1 VIQLSKRD
9 IVSSFNALEQIGY
22 QPSNPITAED
32 FADPEKRETWRRD
45 KGFRDLCRPSGAMA
59 IS

>member
-1 VIQLSKRD
+1 M
-9 IVSSFNALEQIGY
+9 EQIGY